1 MEANIRITCILFERV
16 RAEGTHPT
24 LADSFI
30 IQQTVNG
37 KKSIQKI
44 KNTETGN

>member
-24 LADSFI
+24 LAKI
-30 IQQTVNG
+30 TG
-37 KKSIQKI
+37 KSK
-44 KNTETGN
+44 